1 MAPNALLT
9 APIWNWGVYY
19 RKAVED
25 VMSGAWDSTP
35 VWWGLAEGLLDLA
48 PFGPAVPDDARELIA
63 QKKQEIAT
71 GTFDV
76 FVGPLKDNT
85 GELRVADGVTMPD
98 GEKLTFDWLIDGIVG
113 TIPQ

>member
-1 MAPNALLT
+1 
-9 APIWNWGVYY
+9 
-19 RKAVED
+19 
-25 VMSGAWDSTP
+25 MSGAWDSTP

-48 PFGPAVPDDARELIA
+48 PFGPAVPDDAKELIA
-63 QKKQEIAT
+63 QKKQELVD

-98 GEKLTFDWLIDGIVG
+98 GEKLAFDWLIEGIVG
-113 TIPQ
+113 TIPE